1 MDRLRQDI
9 RFAVRSL
16 IKSPL
21 ITAAAIVSLGLGI
34 GANASIFSA
43 IDVFMFRPLDFEEA
57 DNLVMVWTN
66 NRERG
71 WTSTSTSAPDYADW
85 RTESRTLELA
95 AYTGAGVNLSGADR
109 PERLE
114 GTRVTANFFDVLR
127 KQPVL
132 GRGFTLEEERID
144 GPRVV
149 VLGDAVWQ
157 RSFGADPGIVGR
169 VVNLDGEP
177 YEVIGVMPPRVGF
190 GRERDVWLPLRFTGE
205 ESRSSRFLA
214 VLGRIRVGAD
224 LERATAE
231 LNALQTRMAAA
242 FPENAGNGA
251 TVIRL
256 QEEWFDEGFRQ
267 GSLIAGT
274 AVLFVLLIACANVAN
289 LLLARAAGRERE
301 VALRTAV
308 GAGKGRILRQLL
320 TESLVLA
327 LVGGAIGLLLSVVGI
342 RWIRGLFP
350 PGMSGVDG
358 VTLNSRVVAFTAG
371 ISALAGLVFGIA
383 PALRGTRL
391 DLRGLLTDA
400 NRGNTG
406 GHGSRLR
413 SALVIA
419 EISLSLV
426 LLIASVLLVQAFVK
440 LRTAPLGFRTDV
452 VTAAVTLPATKYP
465 GVESMDAFQ
474 TQLADRLAALPGVE
488 TVGAVHGLPMR
499 SGSSRYYTIPEEP
512 PPEPGREPIVN
523 VRWVLPGYL
532 ETMGIGL
539 SAGRTIERSD
549 ARDAPPVVVINER
562 MAASHW
568 AGRNPI
574 GQRIRF
580 ADVDHEIVGVVA
592 DTREWGPDDEAP
604 RVAYLAAQQG
614 AELRTLVYVVR
625 GSGTISSLSESIR
638 ETVRA
643 LDPEQPVYGLSTM
656 AEITNDEISG
666 SLAMAKVLGGLG
678 IIAFLLSAVGVY
690 GVMAYS
696 VAQRTQELGIRMAL
710 GAHRGSVLGLVLRRG
725 AFVTGTGILIGLVV
739 AASVTRLLSFFLYGV
754 SPYHPLAFASVP
766 LALGLTGMLA
776 SLLPALRATRVDPLI
791 ALRAE

>member
-488 TVGAVHGLPMR
+488 TALDRKAACARFELPEDRMGDIVVVSTRHKVIGTSLARHDLSGLKEPLRSHGGVSEQRVPL
-499 SGSSRYYTIPEEP
+499 
-512 PPEPGREPIVN
+512 IVN
-523 VRWVLPGYL
+523 R
-532 ETMGIGL
+532 
-539 SAGRTIERSD
+539 
-549 ARDAPPVVVINER
+549 
-562 MAASHW
+562 
-568 AGRNPI
+568 
-574 GQRIRF
+574 
-580 ADVDHEIVGVVA
+580 
-592 DTREWGPDDEAP
+592 
-604 RVAYLAAQQG
+604 RVALDG
-614 AELRTLVYVVR
+614 ARRYR
-625 GSGTISSLSESIR
+625 NFDIF
-638 ETVRA
+638 
-643 LDPEQPVYGLSTM
+643 D
-656 AEITNDEISG
+656 
-666 SLAMAKVLGGLG
+666 
-678 IIAFLLSAVGVY
+678 
-690 GVMAYS
+690 
-696 VAQRTQELGIRMAL
+696 
-710 GAHRGSVLGLVLRRG
+710 LVLNRIQER
-725 AFVTGTGILIGLVV
+725 V
-739 AASVTRLLSFFLYGV
+739 AA
-754 SPYHPLAFASVP
+754 
-766 LALGLTGMLA
+766 
-776 SLLPALRATRVDPLI
+776 
-791 ALRAE
+791 

>member
-426 LLIASVLLVQAFVK
+426 LLIASVLLVQAFVM

-523 VRWVLPGYL
+523 VRWALPGYL

-754 SPYHPLAFASVP
+754 SPYHPLAVASVP
-766 LALGLTGMLA
+766 IALGLTGMLA